1 VVRESAPEP
10 PTQTEIA
17 VSVYSN
23 AEKEAFTNQ
32 SPVVIEGARI
42 DEGGTAAVPNMRKS
56 AGPEPKLINPPARAD
71 RLPAVV
77 SENKP
82 EPATQTEIAVSA
94 NSNAEK
100 GAFTAHDGVVI
111 EETRIDRD
119 GPASARPA
127 TEKEHSDIE
136 HVKVEFFA
144 KQVPATVDELV
155 EDLEAFSALC
165 EQVMM
170 SNARSKSRIRAECN
184 FGLNRRG
191 PSQRAS
197 RHAQVERVLRHW
209 SGSFGI

>member
-71 RLPAVV
+71 RLPALV
-77 SENKP
+77 SENEP

-100 GAFTAHDGVVI
+100 EAFTDKSPDVI
-111 EETRIDRD
+111 EEIRIDEG
-119 GPASARPA
+119 GPASVPPA
-127 TEKEHSDIE
+127 VTEKEHSE
-136 HVKVEFFA
+136 LERVKVEFFA
-144 KQVPATVDELV
+144 KPLPDTLDGLI
-155 EDLEAFSALC
+155 EDLEEFCAGC
-165 EQVMM
+165 EEVTV
-170 SNARSKSRIRAECN
+170 SNAPGN
-184 FGLNRRG
+184 
-191 PSQRAS
+191 PAS
-197 RHAQVERVLRHW
+197 SPNATT
-209 SGSFGI
+209 